1 MDSWTRRV
9 DSQLILRSQK
19 KPSQRSGH
27 QDAHGRRPS
36 RWCCYSLLLK
46 KVIYSWFTHCT
57 WCFSIANCKRLPGTL
72 KSRSWI
78 PLRRLLQKWDGF
90 LFCTKTTS
98 TCQISGSWLLTIF
111 FFGKRSPGTAN
122 PKKQGLSTSRFH
134 QVPAPIG
141 RFGFGLGLASE
152 CQCQDQT
159 VPCHNQPFAGPSN
172 KINYLRVPR
181 SFFCQRLGQ
190 TGPIPV
196 GMDTI
201 DLLNWPSGSKTQRH
215 NNLQLGCPSSLVI

>member
-1 MDSWTRRV
+1 MPMVVVPVGGVVTVCYW
-9 DSQLILRSQK
+9 K
-19 KPSQRSGH
+19 
-27 QDAHGRRPS
+27 
-36 RWCCYSLLLK
+36 RWF
-46 KVIYSWFTHCT
+46 IYSWFTHCT
-57 WCFSIANCKRLPGTL
+57 WCFSIANCNRLPGTL

-90 LFCTKTTS
+90 IFFARRQTS
-98 TCQISGSWLLTIF
+98 TCQISGSWLLTMF
-111 FFGKRSPGTAN
+111 FLKTITRHRKSTNSRPW
-122 PKKQGLSTSRFH
+122 TSRFH

-141 RFGFGLGLASE
+141 RGFGLGLASE
-152 CQCQDQT
+152 QCQCQYL
-159 VPCHNQPFAGPSN
+159 AGPSN

-181 SFFCQRLGQ
+181 SFFSQRLGQ

-215 NNLQLGCPSSLVI
+215 NNLQLGCPSSLVIHQ